1 MTLPR
6 ETQELVRKAA
16 VARWE
21 AESDDE
27 LIIFVDA
34 KTVEAKIALHRVR
47 ETNGGY
53 WVPALVFVSHEEVT
67 K

>member
-6 ETQELVRKAA
+6 ETQELVRQAA

-21 AESDDE
+21 AESQDE
-27 LIIFVDA
+27 LIVFTDVDGQ
-34 KTVEAKIALHRVR
+34 VS